1 LSWPSNFQSKKRPR
15 ESAASDAGD
24 EEAAA
29 SRHPLPESNDQSR
42 QQQTSRRKMR
52 NAMRSTMRLRC
63 TSERRSWRRRNDT
76 VLTWCHRIYA
86 TLLSRLRDHGQS
98 AFPRCSHCARC
109 RASSTSN
116 GPRST
121 GPRNCSTCSIVDTL
135 GLFGFPGLPSL
146 RWFLGELHHVEVGP
160 HLRGPVRCLPPLS
173 SDASAAT
180 LLNSMLCT
188 AEEISAAYLRA
199 GIILLPTAPRQS
211 SATSHRVTLTT

>member
-1 LSWPSNFQSKKRPR
+1 
-15 ESAASDAGD
+15 
-24 EEAAA
+24 
-29 SRHPLPESNDQSR
+29 
-42 QQQTSRRKMR
+42 
-52 NAMRSTMRLRC
+52 
-63 TSERRSWRRRNDT
+63 

-98 AFPRCSHCARC
+98 AFPMLALCSLPCEFHEQWPEINWPTKLLHMLYRRYGDPNTNVLSLRREPLCEELLAATTVLS
-109 RASSTSN
+109 ASD
-116 GPRST
+116 GVERL
-121 GPRNCSTCSIVDTL
+121 VDLL
-135 GLFGFPGLPSL
+135 GLFGFAGSPSL